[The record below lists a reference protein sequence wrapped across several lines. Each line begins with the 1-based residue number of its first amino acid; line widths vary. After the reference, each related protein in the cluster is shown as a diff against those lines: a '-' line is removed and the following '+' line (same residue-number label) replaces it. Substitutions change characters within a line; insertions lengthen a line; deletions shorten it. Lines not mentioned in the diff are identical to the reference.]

1 MSSKKKVQFNSKR
14 KVKKFQR
21 NDEEENDY
29 EDNNECNLS
38 DQDELI
44 EIKKPKHKL
53 DSDEEDDTDKYE
65 ILRKEALK
73 GIS

>member
-44 EIKKPKHKL
+44 EIKKPKHTL